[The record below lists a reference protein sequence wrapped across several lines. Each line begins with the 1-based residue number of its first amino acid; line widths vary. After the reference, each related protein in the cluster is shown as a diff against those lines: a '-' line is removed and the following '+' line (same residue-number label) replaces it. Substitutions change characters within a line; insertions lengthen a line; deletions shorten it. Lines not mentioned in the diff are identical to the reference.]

1 MLIER
6 TEGKWIADFV
16 EVFGLCKIAPGEVV
30 AILSETQSRPV
41 LVELAELALI
51 QMGARVFHV
60 RMPTPR
66 LNSPIPLRSTGTS
79 LAIGGLEQVVR
90 TLASCNVVIDC
101 TVEGL
106 LHAPERT
113 GILSQGAR
121 IFMISNEHPEILER
135 LKPSSELQKKCLAG
149 AQMITDASRMEV
161 TSAAGTRL
169 TVDLTGTP
177 GRGSAGIAD
186 KPGSFGYWPAGLCL
200 CFPRPGSVNG
210 TLVLAPGDV
219 NLTFKRYLETRITL
233 HVENDYVVS
242 IEGEG
247 TDAQLMRSYYES
259 WNDPEAYAVSHVG
272 WGMAPAA
279 RWDSLTMYDKRDT
292 NGTELRAFAGNFLFS
307 TGANETAGR
316 FTDCHFDY
324 PMRHCS
330 VRLDDRLVVDAGKL
344 TEGLL

>member
-6 TEGKWIADFV
+6 PEGKWVADFV
-16 EVFGLCKIAPGEVV
+16 DVFGLCKIEPGEVV
-30 AILSETQSRPV
+30 AILSESQSRPV

-66 LNSPIPLRSTGTS
+66 LKGPIPLRSTGTS
-79 LAIGGLEQVVR
+79 LAIGGLQQVVQ
-90 TLASCNVVIDC
+90 TLASCDVVIDC

-106 LHAPERT
+106 LHAPERV

-121 IFMISNEHPEILER
+121 VFMISNEHPEILER
-135 LKPSSELQKKCLAG
+135 LKPTLESQEKCLKG
-149 AQMITDASRMEV
+149 AKMITDASRMDI
-161 TSAAGTRL
+161 TSAAGTKL
-169 TVDLTGTP
+169 TVDLTGTQ

-186 KPGSFGYWPAGLCL
+186 KPGTFGYWPAGLCL

-210 TLVLAPGDV
+210 TLVLSPGDV
-219 NLTFKRYLETRITL
+219 NLTFKRYLETTITL
-233 HVENDYVVS
+233 RIESDYVVS

-272 WGMAPAA
+272 WGMAAAA
-279 RWDSLTMYDKRDT
+279 RWDALTMYDKRDT

-316 FTDCHFDY
+316 YTDCHFDY

-330 VRLDDRLVVDAGKL
+330 VRLDDQLVVDAGKL
-344 TEGLL
+344 TGGLE